1 MPDLDFLVATG
12 TRRPSQRVLDAA
24 KWAADTYG
32 GPSVLLI
39 VGNAKGFDEAILVQ
53 WQNHGWPW
61 WRHDAPWDAFR
72 QAWGSDRAKFAGPA
86 RNGGMGGAVKKL
98 LRRGL
103 RGKGIAVPD
112 SKSQGTW
119 DCVHDLDDAGVTV
132 EVRNV

>member
-1 MPDLDFLVATG
+1 VADIDFLVATG
-12 TRRPSQRVLDAA
+12 TRRPSQRVLETA

-39 VGNAKGFDEAILVQ
+39 VGDADGFDAAIRRE
-53 WQNHGWPW
+53 WFERGWPM

-72 QAWGSDRAKFAGPA
+72 QAWGSERAKLAGPA
-86 RNGGMGGAVKKL
+86 RNEAMAGAARKL

-103 RGKGIAVPD
+103 RGKGVAAPD

-119 DCVHDLDDAGVTV
+119 DCIRDLENAGLTV